1 LLVHLVKQKG
11 IGAMATVTHDLKSI
25 IRRLWEEGVNQQN
38 WAVFDEIL
46 CEDYVGHDAGRAQGR
61 EELKAELAG
70 YAAAFSDLRYTI
82 EDMVAEGDRVVS
94 RWTARGTHTGSLLNI
109 PPTGKLV
116 TVTGISIDRLVN
128 GRVVEGWTEFDS
140 LGMLQQLG
148 ALSLSGV

>member
-1 LLVHLVKQKG
+1 
-11 IGAMATVTHDLKSI
+11 MATVTHDLKSI
-25 IRRLWEEGVNQQN
+25 IRRFWEEGANQQN
-38 WAVFDEIL
+38 WAVFDEIIA
-46 CEDYVGHDAGRAQGR
+46 EDYVGHDAGRARGR

-70 YAAAFSDLRYTI
+70 DAAAFSDLRYTI